1 VFVGRKRELA
11 YLEERFER
19 GKPELLILYGRRRVG
34 KTELTKEFLR
44 KKRGIYYLAEKL
56 PENLQLKKL
65 SEKVIEFFDE
75 DIIAGFSNWEM
86 LFKYLASK
94 HDRYILVI
102 DEFPYLIEREPGIIS
117 SFQKG
122 WDEYLSNSNVFLIL
136 TGSSVSVMENSV
148 LSYKSPLYGRRTGQ
162 LLLNQFP
169 FNEIGDFFEKKY
181 EFDDLLKI
189 WGTLGGVPFYLEQFD
204 SDLDYYGNVM
214 EKIYNQNEVLFAEAE
229 FLLNEELREP
239 RNYFAILRAI
249 SLGKRKLGEIINE
262 TGIDKSSIM
271 KYISILNLL
280 GIVEK
285 EVPVGEDPLKSKK
298 GLYRIADNFFRFYFR
313 YVFYYKDL
321 ILTDQRER
329 LLSILKDTENQFFS
343 LTYEDFA
350 RSAVMWISGTNYFEI
365 GRWWDRNAEIDLVGM
380 NREER
385 RILLGE
391 VKWSER
397 PVGTDVLAALRKRGD
412 LPRWDEFKEKEY
424 AIFSR
429 SGFTKA
435 LVDEAKSDRS
445 LVLFHGEQRVV

>member
-1 VFVGRKRELA
+1 MFVGRKRELA
-11 YLEERFER
+11 FLEERFVKGR
-19 GKPELLILYGRRRVG
+19 PELIILYGRRRVG

-44 KKRGIYYLAEKL
+44 RKRGIYYLGEKL
-56 PENLQLKKL
+56 PERLQLKKL
-65 SEKVIEFFDE
+65 SEKVVEFFNE
-75 DIIAGFSNWEM
+75 DIITEFSDWEM
-86 LFKYLASK
+86 LFKYLAAR
-94 HDRYILVI
+94 HERYVLVI
-102 DEFPYLIEREPGIIS
+102 DEFPYLIEREPGIIAA
-117 SFQKG
+117 FQKG
-122 WDEYLSNSNVFLIL
+122 WDEYLSKSNVFLIL

-162 LLLNQFP
+162 LLLNQFTLS
-169 FNEIGDFFEKKY
+169 EIGDFFWKKY

-204 SDLDYYGNVM
+204 SSLDYYGNVA
-214 EKIYNQNEVLFAEAE
+214 ERILNQGEVLFAEAE

-271 KYISILNLL
+271 KYISVLNLL

-321 ILTDQRER
+321 VLTDQKER
-329 LLSILKDTENQFFS
+329 LLSILKNTENQFFS

-350 RSAVMWISGTNYFEI
+350 RSAIREITGSNYIEI
-365 GRWWDRNAEIDLVGM
+365 GRWWDRNSEIDLVGM
-380 NREER
+380 DREER
-385 RILLGE
+385 RILFGE
-391 VKWSER
+391 VRWSGN
-397 PVGTDVLAALRKRGD
+397 PVGTDIFATLREKAN
-412 LPRWDEFKEKEY
+412 LPQWDNFKKKEY

-435 LVDEAKSDRS
+435 VIEEAKSDRS
-445 LVLFHGEQRVV
+445 LILVSGDKRIA

>member
-1 VFVGRKRELA
+1 MFVGRKRELA

-65 SEKVIEFFDE
+65 SEKVIEFFHE
-75 DIIAGFSNWEM
+75 DIITKFSNWEM

-102 DEFPYLIEREPGIIS
+102 DEFPYLIEREPYIIS
-117 SFQKG
+117 AFQKG
-122 WDEYLSNSNVFLIL
+122 WDEYLSNSNVFLVL
-136 TGSSVSVMENSV
+136 TGSSVSLMENSV

-169 FNEIGDFFEKKY
+169 FNEIGAFFEKKY

-249 SLGKRKLGEIINE
+249 SLGKRKLGEII
-262 TGIDKSSIM
+262 
-271 KYISILNLL
+271 
-280 GIVEK
+280 
-285 EVPVGEDPLKSKK
+285 
-298 GLYRIADNFFRFYFR
+298 
-313 YVFYYKDL
+313 
-321 ILTDQRER
+321 
-329 LLSILKDTENQFFS
+329 
-343 LTYEDFA
+343 
-350 RSAVMWISGTNYFEI
+350 
-365 GRWWDRNAEIDLVGM
+365 
-380 NREER
+380 
-385 RILLGE
+385 
-391 VKWSER
+391 
-397 PVGTDVLAALRKRGD
+397 
-412 LPRWDEFKEKEY
+412 
-424 AIFSR
+424 
-429 SGFTKA
+429 
-435 LVDEAKSDRS
+435 
-445 LVLFHGEQRVV
+445 